1 MNELVSFSLG
11 IAPGMA
17 LIVLA
22 YLLVRAVREPLL
34 RIGILILG
42 FILLRDAMTPAGL
55 WSFGLVDGIVPW
67 LRMTDNI
74 VVLLGFGLGS
84 LGIVALTLLDAP
96 LRTLLPHGRPPLVAL
111 PWGMIGGVV
120 AAAPVLALS
129 TGTPLSERGGEV
141 ALSVLPFLLFMC
153 LAGNLGE
160 EFFFRGYLQGR
171 LMQLTSG
178 LRAALISA
186 VLFAVCHSF
195 LALNLTDVGWPL
207 LAFTLWEGLICAL
220 LRWRVGLSAAVLAH
234 GLAIFLLSAGLL

>member
-1 MNELVSFSLG
+1 MGELVDFSLG
-11 IAPGMA
+11 VLPGM
-17 LIVLA
+17 VLLVPA
-22 YLLVRAVREPLL
+22 YLLVRAVSEPLL
-34 RIGILILG
+34 RIGVLILG

-55 WSFGLVDGIVPW
+55 WSFGLVDATVPW

-84 LGIVALTLLDAP
+84 LGIVGLTLLDAP
-96 LRTLLPHGRPPLVAL
+96 LRTLLPYGRPPLVSVPL
-111 PWGMIGGVV
+111 GVLGGVL
-120 AAAPVLALS
+120 AAAPVLAFSL
-129 TGTPLSERGGEV
+129 GTPLAERGGDV
-141 ALSVLPFLLFMC
+141 AVGVLPFLLFMC
-153 LAGNLGE
+153 LAGNFGE
-160 EFFFRGYLQGR
+160 EVFFRGYLQGR

-186 VLFAVCHSF
+186 VLFAACHSF